1 MSKVTYYVALTFVRT
16 CDGVVPSEAVEC
28 SSPHLAVV
36 RAKALTQTPGYV
48 GALAFSR
55 SGNSATGQFRDA
67 RIIRKF
73 GCVPNDLS
81 MW

>member
-1 MSKVTYYVALTFVRT
+1 MSEVTYYVALTFVRT
-16 CDGVVPSEAVEC
+16 CDGVVPGEAVEC
-28 SSPHLAVV
+28 SNPNLAVM
-36 RAKALTQTPGYV
+36 RAERLTHTPGYV

-55 SGNSATGQFRDA
+55 SGNPATGRFRDA

-73 GCVPNDLS
+73 GYVPNDLS